1 MDSVRLG
8 APIGLRDDP
17 AQLARDARSLE
28 AAGIDHFW
36 VGEAYTA
43 DGVSTM
49 GFLAAVTERATIG
62 SSIVPLY
69 SRTPTLLAMT
79 ALGVHKLSQG
89 RCVLGLGA
97 SGPQVVE
104 GFHGVPYD
112 APLER
117 TREIID
123 ICRMVWRG
131 DKVEYHGDRYEIP
144 LPAARG
150 TGMGKALRIRDRA
163 LPAQIPI
170 YVAALGPKNVA
181 LTAEL
186 ADGWLPLHYWPEHAD
201 VWADARRA
209 GEAIRSPELG
219 PLQVVAGGP
228 LCITEDYRERRERSR
243 AELAFYFGGM
253 GARAQ
258 NFYND
263 LLRRYGYEQEAAAIQ
278 DAWLDGRQAD
288 AAALVPAA
296 LVDGTSFVGPASW
309 VRERI
314 EAFRASGVTIVN
326 VQPTG
331 PNKLRDVETVREWL
345 G

>member
-8 APIGLRDDP
+8 APIGP
-17 AQLARDARSLE
+17 
-28 AAGIDHFW
+28 
-36 VGEAYTA
+36 
-43 DGVSTM
+43 
-49 GFLAAVTERATIG
+49 VTERATIG
-62 SSIVPLY
+62 SSILPLC
-69 SRTPTLLAMT
+69 SCTPMLLAMT

-112 APLER
+112 APLAR
-117 TREIID
+117 TREIIA

-131 DKVEYHGDRYEIP
+131 DKVQYQGDRYEVP

-181 LTAEL
+181 LTAEP

-201 VWADARRA
+201 VWADARRV
-209 GEAIRSPELG
+209 GEARRSPELA

-228 LCITEDYRERRERSR
+228 LCITEDYRDRRERSR
-243 AELAFYFGGM
+243 AELAFSFGGM

-258 NFYND
+258 NFYNN
-263 LLRRYGYEQEAAAIQ
+263 LLRGTASSRRPRRSRRRGSTV
-278 DAWLDGRQAD
+278 GRRTRPRWCPLLSSTGRRSSARR
-288 AAALVPAA
+288 AGSVN
-296 LVDGTSFVGPASW
+296 GSRRSG
-309 VRERI
+309 R
-314 EAFRASGVTIVN
+314 RAS
-326 VQPTG
+326 PS
-331 PNKLRDVETVREWL
+331 
-345 G
+345 